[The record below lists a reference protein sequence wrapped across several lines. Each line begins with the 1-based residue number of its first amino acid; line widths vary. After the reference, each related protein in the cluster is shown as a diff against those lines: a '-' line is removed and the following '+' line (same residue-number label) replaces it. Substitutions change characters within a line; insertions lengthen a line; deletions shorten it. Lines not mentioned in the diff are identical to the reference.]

1 MKFIIREDKL
11 HRLIFKF
18 LDNQNFVEI
27 QKKQDEICFVNKD
40 GINFI
45 QILYNKNNK
54 KDYYFIVMNKTDA
67 SDIIV
72 NSVKGLSVLTPNI
85 NNLPFFGI
93 LKKCFYICNS
103 SLQLELKHLR

>member
-45 QILYNKNNK
+45 QIFYNKNNK
-54 KDYYFIVMNKTDA
+54 NCFIYFKLID
-67 SDIIV
+67 DIAEFFSIEKEISQMIIGNWMEDKLQMKV
-72 NSVKGLSVLTPNI
+72 GRTGRLAQIEVKV
-85 NNLPFFGI
+85 
-93 LKKCFYICNS
+93 
-103 SLQLELKHLR
+103 